1 MEKAFDT
8 DIEDFEVT
16 TMTNIEDEDPEGKI
30 KTSTGNDN
38 ILLGKSIYSFPNLG
52 KMSSELCFY
61 VFTFTTTLSIR

>member
-16 TMTNIEDEDPEGKI
+16 TMTNFEDEDPEGKI

-38 ILLGKSIYSFPNLG
+38 ILLGKNN
-52 KMSSELCFY
+52 KRRREQMK
-61 VFTFTTTLSIR
+61 